1 MSSSFDKFQKRRLIS
16 SYFSVVLSVFLVLFL
31 LGVLGLFIIN
41 SKKLADDF
49 KENIAMTVFFKNEA
63 NDSILKAFGT
73 ELKSSRFTKSYD
85 FVTKEAAAK
94 QHTDIIGEDF
104 MEFLGE
110 NPLQNSY
117 DIHLKANYVIKDSIA
132 KIETR
137 LRKNAMI
144 SDIVY
149 DKQLVNLVN
158 DNIKRV
164 SMWILIISGFLAVIA
179 VLLIN
184 SSLRLS
190 IHSNRFIIKTM
201 QMVGATKAFIRKPF
215 VVRSIKLGMIG
226 AGLAII
232 ALIGVL
238 IYVQTHFPNFGIL
251 DDKASVALVLLAV
264 LGVGILITWL
274 STYFATQRFLNLR
287 TDDLY

>member
-1 MSSSFDKFQKRRLIS
+1 MASSFDKFQKRRLLS

-31 LGVLGLFIIN
+31 LGILGFFIIN
-41 SKKLADDF
+41 SHKLADNF
-49 KENIAMTVFFKNEA
+49 REKIAMTVFFKNDA
-63 NDSILKAFGT
+63 NDSILKAFGK
-73 ELKSSRFTKSYD
+73 ELKAAKFTKS
-85 FVTKEAAAK
+85 FVYVSKETAAK

-104 MEFLGE
+104 MTFLGT

-117 DIHLKANYVIKDSIA
+117 DINLKVDYVEKDSIA
-132 KIETR
+132 KIESI
-137 LRKNAMI
+137 LNKNVMV

-158 DNIKRV
+158 DNIKKV
-164 SMWILIISGFLAVIA
+164 SMWILIISGFLTFIA

-190 IHSNRFIIKTM
+190 IYSHRFIIKTM

-215 VVRSIKLGMIG
+215 VMRSIKLGMLG

-238 IYVQTHFPNFGIL
+238 IYLQTNFPDLGIL
-251 DDKASVALVLLAV
+251 DDKLLVAVVLFLVFGM
-264 LGVGILITWL
+264 GVLITWI

>member
-31 LGVLGLFIIN
+31 LGILGLFIIN
-41 SKKLADDF
+41 SQKLANDF
-49 KENIAMTVFFKNEA
+49 KEKIAMTVFFKNEA
-63 NDSILKAFGT
+63 NDTILKAFGT
-73 ELKSSRFTKSYD
+73 ELKKAPYAKSIDY
-85 FVTKEAAAK
+85 VTKEQAAK

-104 MEFLGE
+104 MTFLGE

-117 DIHLKANYVIKDSIA
+117 DIHLKADYVEKDSIA
-132 KIETR
+132 KIEKN
-137 LRKNAMI
+137 LRANIMI

-158 DNIKRV
+158 DNIKKV
-164 SMWILIISGFLAVIA
+164 SMWILIISGFLTFIA

-201 QMVGATKAFIRKPF
+201 QMVGATKSFIRKPF
-215 VVRSIKLGMIG
+215 VMRSVKLGMIG
-226 AGLAII
+226 ALLAIF
-232 ALIGVL
+232 ALVGVL
-238 IYVQTHFPNFGIL
+238 LYVETSFPDLGIL
-251 DDKASVALVLLAV
+251 NNPILTGILLAAV
-264 LGVGILITWL
+264 FAIGILITWI
-274 STYFATQRFLNLR
+274 STHFATQRFLNLR